1 MVMREKQQG
10 DLMANRID
18 YFFTIISPFTYL
30 GHQAICAVA
39 DKHGAELAFRPVNLG
54 DVFAASGALP
64 LPQRPPARQRYRLLE
79 LQRIAELR
87 GLQIRLKP
95 AHFPVDPTQADNTIT
110 ALVAN
115 GQDPRDYMFR
125 LFQAT
130 WVRDENVAD
139 ETVLARYLTDS
150 GFDARAVLDQAES
163 AEVVAI
169 RGANTAAAIDAGA
182 LGSPSYVL
190 NGEVFWGQ
198 DRIDY
203 IDHALTT
210 GRGPF
215 SA

>member
-1 MVMREKQQG
+1 MT
-10 DLMANRID
+10 ARID

-39 DKHGAELAFRPVNLG
+39 DKHGAKLVFRPVNLG
-54 DVFAASGALP
+54 EVFATSGALP

-87 GLQIRLKP
+87 GLPINLKP
-95 AHFPVDPTQADNTIT
+95 AHFPVDPTLADNTIN

-115 GQDPRDYMFR
+115 GQDPRDYMFQ
-125 LFQAT
+125 LFQAV
-130 WVRDENVAD
+130 WVHEENVAD
-139 ETVLARYLTDS
+139 ESVLARYLISS
-150 GFDARAVLDQAES
+150 GFDAAAILDQAKS
-163 AEVVAI
+163 AETGAM
-169 RGANTAAAIDAGA
+169 RSANTADAIEAGA